1 MIQQTIVIIVLAAI
15 AYQFRTD
22 VAQAMLSKVYAPSTE
37 SPWTP
42 GVEFKSLSWAN
53 KLQQTGQTGGCCFPS
68 SWVTVDKVFCSDEL
82 SMLDDAIPALAVC
95 TNYVKSRT
103 EWPILSF
110 SSGWYVGNITQT
122 RGANGGQFEIKSLIF
137 NEDEEGYEKRST
149 KDSIPCKMIAK
160 CRASPS
166 TKDCKALRNSIK
178 WC

>member
-22 VAQAMLSKVYAPSTE
+22 VAQVLLGKVYAPSTD
-37 SPWTP
+37 SPWKP
-42 GVEFKSLSWAN
+42 GVEFKALSWAN

-82 SMLDDAIPALAVC
+82 SLAQDAIPALADC

-103 EWPILSF
+103 EWPIVSF
-110 SSGWYVGNITQT
+110 SSGLYLGNITQT
-122 RGANGGQFEIKSLIF
+122 RGGGGQFEIKSLIL
-137 NEDEEGYEKRST
+137 NPDEDGYEKRYT
-149 KDSIPCKMIAK
+149 KDTIPCKMVAK

-166 TKDCKALRNSIK
+166 TKDCKSLRSSIN